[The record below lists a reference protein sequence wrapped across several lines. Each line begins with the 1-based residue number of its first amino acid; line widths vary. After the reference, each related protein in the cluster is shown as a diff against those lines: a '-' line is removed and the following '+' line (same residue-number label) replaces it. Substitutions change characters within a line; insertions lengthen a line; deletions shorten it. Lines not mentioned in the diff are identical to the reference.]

1 MATVADFM
9 VKWIEAEKLPY
20 IFGVPGGQ
28 NGAIYDALFRNRA
41 VKSVLVRHE
50 QNAAFMAD
58 ALARVT
64 GSFGACLATVGP
76 GALNLLSGLAIAYA
90 DSTPVLAITGD
101 APIKYP
107 KRKGQREDDVNQ
119 LSLFKNV
126 TKWNAEVVK
135 AEHIPDI
142 MATAFRNMFS
152 GRPGPVH
159 INVPMDVLATEFAYD
174 PEAIHPES
182 TRSKLIE
189 PCCPDSAV
197 AEVAKHI
204 LATDKI
210 VIFADGLAL
219 KSGAGEEVERLAGI
233 LNAPVVTTYK
243 GRGII
248 PEVSLHAFGIPGA
261 FGNAETNKVLMEAKM
276 ILSLGVQFDEF
287 STSAWT
293 IPPKSTPL
301 IQIDVDG
308 QEIGKNYPVLFDLIG
323 NIKAILKRLIYF
335 LEEDGKT
342 KAQNE
347 PWWLG
352 YKKQLETR
360 LKNFASESAVPLN
373 HYRIYKEVRDFFDES
388 CIATF
393 DVGTNKQVGQQVWKV
408 YRPQTC
414 IMGGRWGHMGYGF
427 PASLAAKLVKP
438 KSDVVCFIGD
448 GGFMMTAQELATAVK
463 YNLPIL
469 ICLFNDSALS
479 MVKHSQKIKYEG
491 RIIDADL
498 VNPNFAEFARS
509 FGAYGH
515 RVEKPEDIPNAL
527 LKCREMMNQG
537 KPCLIEFIVDAWE
550 TRYRGKFV
558 F

>member
-107 KRKGQREDDVNQ
+107 KGKGQREDDVNQ

-189 PCCPDSAV
+189 P
-197 AEVAKHI
+197 
-204 LATDKI
+204 
-210 VIFADGLAL
+210 
-219 KSGAGEEVERLAGI
+219 
-233 LNAPVVTTYK
+233 
-243 GRGII
+243 
-248 PEVSLHAFGIPGA
+248 
-261 FGNAETNKVLMEAKM
+261 M
-276 ILSLGVQFDEF
+276 LS
-287 STSAWT
+287 
-293 IPPKSTPL
+293 
-301 IQIDVDG
+301 
-308 QEIGKNYPVLFDLIG
+308 
-323 NIKAILKRLIYF
+323 
-335 LEEDGKT
+335 
-342 KAQNE
+342 
-347 PWWLG
+347 
-352 YKKQLETR
+352 
-360 LKNFASESAVPLN
+360 
-373 HYRIYKEVRDFFDES
+373 
-388 CIATF
+388 
-393 DVGTNKQVGQQVWKV
+393 
-408 YRPQTC
+408 
-414 IMGGRWGHMGYGF
+414 
-427 PASLAAKLVKP
+427 
-438 KSDVVCFIGD
+438 
-448 GGFMMTAQELATAVK
+448 
-463 YNLPIL
+463 
-469 ICLFNDSALS
+469 
-479 MVKHSQKIKYEG
+479 
-491 RIIDADL
+491 
-498 VNPNFAEFARS
+498 
-509 FGAYGH
+509 
-515 RVEKPEDIPNAL
+515 
-527 LKCREMMNQG
+527 
-537 KPCLIEFIVDAWE
+537 
-550 TRYRGKFV
+550 
-558 F
+558 

>member
-1 MATVADFM
+1 MSTVADFM

-20 IFGVPGGQ
+20 IFGLPGGQ
-28 NGAIYDALFRNRA
+28 VSAVYDALFRNTA

-50 QNAAFMAD
+50 QNAGFMAD
-58 ALARVT
+58 AFARAT
-64 GSFGACLATVGP
+64 GRFGACIATVGP

-107 KRKGQREDDVNQ
+107 KAKGQREDDVNQ

-126 TKWNAEVVK
+126 TKWNAELVK
-135 AEHIPDI
+135 AEHSPEI

-159 INVPMDVLATEFAYD
+159 INVPMDVLAAEFNYD
-174 PEAIHPES
+174 PEAICPET
-182 TRSKLIE
+182 TRSKLTE
-189 PCCPDSAV
+189 PCCPDAVV

-204 LATDKI
+204 LETDKI

-248 PEVSLHAFGIPGA
+248 SEDSLHAFGIPGS
-261 FGNAETNKVLMEAKM
+261 FGNAETKKMLMEAKM

-287 STSAWT
+287 STAGWT

-308 QEIGKNYPVLFDLIG
+308 QEIGKNYPVLYDLIG
-323 NIKAILKRLIYF
+323 NIKAILKRLICF
-335 LEEDGKT
+335 IEEEGKS
-342 KAQNE
+342 KKQIE

-360 LKNFASESAVPLN
+360 LNKFGSESAIPLS
-373 HYRIYKEVRDFFDES
+373 HYRIFKEVRDFFNED

-414 IMGGRWGHMGYGF
+414 IMGGRWGHMGYAF
-427 PASLAAKLVKP
+427 PASLAAKLAKP

-448 GGFMMTAQELATAVK
+448 GGFMMTAHELATAVK
-463 YNLPIL
+463 YKLPTL
-469 ICLFNDSALS
+469 TCVFNDSALS
-479 MVKHSQKIKYEG
+479 MMQHHQKIKYQS
-491 RIIDADL
+491 RFIDTDL

-515 RVEKPEDIPNAL
+515 RVEKPEDIRNAL
-527 LKCREMMNQG
+527 VKCREIMNQG
-537 KPCLIEFIVDAWE
+537 RPCLIEFIVNPWE
-550 TRYRGKFV
+550 TRYIS
-558 F
+558 